1 MKNLKRNLNILRK
14 TAVSGLIRLLLQP
27 MKLLP
32 VRKNRVLFISY
43 LGKQY
48 SCNPKAIS
56 EQCLRLYGNKLE
68 IGWVF
73 RKPEEFAFLK
83 EQGIRI
89 LDAKSFSFIRYALT
103 ARVIVTN
110 GYYKPSLPRRKKQFY
125 LRTWHGGGAYKA
137 VGSMMEMGALERLFI
152 GMQQSGADLY
162 LSSSKKFTRE
172 TIREAFGYKGEVL
185 EAGMPRNDA
194 LVTGAWKEIAA
205 QTKQELGIPEHI
217 ALYAP
222 TYREDSV
229 KSGYELNV
237 TALRAALTER
247 FGYANAVPTVSGGFS
262 QEELASSL
270 LPNLDAGLPA
280 LLGVEG
286 WDGGHAIV
294 ADGYGYVD
302 SVLYVHGEKQTL
314 RPASTMK
321 PLLCA
326 ADVLITDYSSSMW
339 DMSLMK
345 KPVFLYCTDLSCYI
359 SERDFFTPIREWP
372 YPMAENNAELN
383 KNIRL
388 FDEKAY
394 EANVK
399 THHETLG
406 NCESGHAARD
416 AAEWIVKQCK

>member
-43 LGKQY
+43 LGKRY

-89 LDAKSFSFIRYALT
+89 LDAKSFSFIKYALT

-162 LSSSKKFTRE
+162 LSSSDAFTDLTLRKS
-172 TIREAFGYKGEVL
+172 FGYEGEVL
-185 EAGMPRNDA
+185 SCGMPRNDM
-194 LVTGAWKEIAA
+194 LVNAPDPARVAEIRQKA
-205 QTKQELGIPEHI
+205 GIPENAH
-217 ALYAP
+217 LCLFAP
-222 TYREDSV
+222 TYRKDAV
-229 KSGYELNV
+229 LHDICPDYTRLKN
-237 TALRAALTER
+237 ALEKR
-247 FGYANAVPTVSGGFS
+247 FGGTWVIAYRSHHVTMYLNQSRMAEGILNLTDYPDM
-262 QEELASSL
+262 QEL
-270 LPNLDAGLPA
+270 
-280 LLGVEG
+280 
-286 WDGGHAIV
+286 
-294 ADGYGYVD
+294 
-302 SVLYVHGEKQTL
+302 LYVSD
-314 RPASTMK
+314 A
-321 PLLCA
+321 
-326 ADVLITDYSSSMW
+326 LITDYSSSIW
-339 DMSLMK
+339 DMSLSYK
-345 KPVFLYCTDLSCYI
+345 KVFLYCPDLKSFS
-359 SERDFFTPIREWP
+359 SERDFYMDIRLWP
-372 YPMAENNAELN
+372 FPLSENNDELE
-383 KNIRL
+383 KNIL
-388 FDEKAY
+388 SFDEEKY
-394 EANVK
+394 LSDVK
-399 THHETLG
+399 RHHEELG
-406 NCESGHAARD
+406 SRETGKAAYLTAKRIGK
-416 AAEWIVKQCK
+416 ETGIE